1 MKKISVIFIGLMIVS
16 PMLARAENAAVQYGA
31 LTTASTQGSAVVA
44 AQDPKY
50 DLNTITTD
58 DQEHIASTAYVKGAH
73 NTALTAINYLSDNK
87 QAVLDSGSGGNVSV
101 AFPTGYTANNSD
113 APVVKSVSAAGGT
126 VTVTKGEVTIPV
138 TSATAPTAHAE
149 IWLQ

>member
-1 MKKISVIFIGLMIVS
+1 MIVS
-16 PMLARAENAAVQYGA
+16 PMFAHAENAAVQYGA

-44 AQDPKY
+44 ANDPKY

-58 DQEHIASTAYVKGAH
+58 DQGHIASTAYVKGAH

-87 QAVLDSGSGGNVSV
+87 QAVLNSGSGGNVSV
-101 AFPTGYTANNSD
+101 TFPSGYTANNSD
-113 APVVKSVSAAGGT
+113 APVVKSISATGCV

-138 TSATAPTAHAE
+138 NSATAPTAHAE